1 MDKKELLY
9 RVAREK
15 LQKENIKCI
24 CNMDKPLLTI
34 SNQYPGVWLEHVY
47 DSIMYAKLFDDTS
60 IAINTINAFIDGF
73 VKNYD
78 EYPFSQELDPIT
90 GISSGCSTWYSSS
103 MFLYIYAYEKLM
115 NN

>member
-34 SNQYPGVWLEHVY
+34 SKQYPGVWLEHVY
-47 DSIMYAKLFDDTS
+47 DSIMYAKLFNDTS
-60 IAINTINAFIDGF
+60 IYVSI
-73 VKNYD
+73 
-78 EYPFSQELDPIT
+78 L
-90 GISSGCSTWYSSS
+90 SS
-103 MFLYIYAYEKLM
+103 
-115 NN
+115 